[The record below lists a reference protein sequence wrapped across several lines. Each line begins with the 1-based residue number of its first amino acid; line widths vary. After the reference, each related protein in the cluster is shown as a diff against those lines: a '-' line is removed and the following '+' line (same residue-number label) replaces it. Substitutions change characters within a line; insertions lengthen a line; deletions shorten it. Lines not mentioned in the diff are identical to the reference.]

1 MLRGAQIE
9 PLDKCPHRRHR
20 TIACHQIVDGR
31 HLPAQLM
38 PLRLP
43 QPRRPRP
50 GASGTGCS
58 GKSPNSSLSPD
69 TDRLPLRPVTPATQ

>member
-1 MLRGAQIE
+1 
-9 PLDKCPHRRHR
+9 
-20 TIACHQIVDGR
+20 
-31 HLPAQLM
+31 M